1 MTIIGRGKLCN
12 FEKGNTKDRRWILV
26 EGVYFGIG
34 LVAVGL
40 VILMILLAIK
50 MLGIDAIKAFIGLV
64 FKVIIP
70 AIVIILFLWSAVS
83 KIITEYDLS
92 FIPGYIGVGYIVYVL
107 CMCVYM
113 IVHRYEQNNKIVDE
127 KTTNLSNKKKMEY
140 KLLKTIK
147 FIFTFAGLATAV
159 TAIQVLFVPWYTRID
174 AEEEKE
180 EAYKKGFMAGL
191 RHRE

>member
-1 MTIIGRGKLCN
+1 MEI
-12 FEKGNTKDRRWILV
+12 
-26 EGVYFGIG
+26 VYLGIG
-34 LVAVGL
+34 LIAVGL

-50 MLGIDAIKAFIGLV
+50 MLGIEVIKAFLGLV

-70 AIVIILFLWSAVS
+70 AIVIILFLWSVVS

-113 IVHRYEQNNKIVDE
+113 IVHKYEQNNKIVDE

-140 KLLKTIK
+140 KLLKMIRL
-147 FIFTFAGLATAV
+147 IFTFAGLATAV
-159 TAIQVLFVPWYTRID
+159 TAIQTLFVPWYTKMDIN
-174 AEEEKE
+174 EEKE
-180 EAYKKGFMAGL
+180 EAYKEGYMAGL